1 MVSFCQ
7 LVRSSRYGWGQQALI
22 TLEKLQTDETWKNK
36 TKLLPKTATTKNM
49 MTNSNKSNN
58 KMVRL
63 AWDSP
68 QMLMDTWNKWVHHA
82 LASIDVWERKKK
94 KHERSER
101 ALQPEEQGIRQS
113 QPGLQWGSHPLLM
126 PADICEPP
134 TNYEPRVKCTVTCS
148 AEPDSR
154 GNVLSCRLRIW
165 AHTQKCWKLADED
178 SQQIRKQATAALW
191 TLSFSSYIPIS
202 HLLQHCQDSPSP
214 ALNLI
219 LSSSIFFV
227 VVVAVVI
234 FFSFSF

>member
-1 MVSFCQ
+1 
-7 LVRSSRYGWGQQALI
+7 
-22 TLEKLQTDETWKNK
+22 
-36 TKLLPKTATTKNM
+36 
-49 MTNSNKSNN
+49 
-58 KMVRL
+58 
-63 AWDSP
+63 
-68 QMLMDTWNKWVHHA
+68 MLWP
-82 LASIDVWERKKK
+82 ASMCGKGRRRM

-234 FFSFSF
+234 FFLFLFKGKKKKQNIEFTCWLRTISLNSWLLHLILWASAHLA

>member
-1 MVSFCQ
+1 M
-7 LVRSSRYGWGQQALI
+7 
-22 TLEKLQTDETWKNK
+22 T
-36 TKLLPKTATTKNM
+36 
-49 MTNSNKSNN
+49 TNSNKSSN

-94 KHERSER
+94 DETWEIRESSSARGAGNKTVTARAAVGMTSTADASRYLWATNKLWAQSEST
-101 ALQPEEQGIRQS
+101 I
-113 QPGLQWGSHPLLM
+113 
-126 PADICEPP
+126 
-134 TNYEPRVKCTVTCS
+134 TCS

-191 TLSFSSYIPIS
+191 TLSLSSYIPIS
-202 HLLQHCQDSPSP
+202 HLLQHCQDPPSP

-234 FFSFSF
+234 FLLFLFKGKKKHWIYVLTAVSILGCCISFCELLLILPS

>member
-94 KHERSER
+94 DETRE
-101 ALQPEEQGIRQS
+101 IRES
-113 QPGLQWGSHPLLM
+113 SSARGAG
-126 PADICEPP
+126 
-134 TNYEPRVKCTVTCS
+134 NKTVTARAAVGITS
-148 AEPDSR
+148 TADASR
-154 GNVLSCRLRIW
+154 YLW
-165 AHTQKCWKLADED
+165 ATNKLWAQSEMH
-178 SQQIRKQATAALW
+178 R
-191 TLSFSSYIPIS
+191 
-202 HLLQHCQDSPSP
+202 HLLCRTWFQRQCSQLQVEDMGTHSEMLKISWWRQPTD
-214 ALNLI
+214 
-219 LSSSIFFV
+219 
-227 VVVAVVI
+227 
-234 FFSFSF
+234 